1 MTKTE
6 KLLKFYRGSLERLYT
21 DICSIYEYQ
30 KAKDPK
36 TKITEAKLVKVF
48 ENVPCR
54 ISFKNIAAV
63 QQTDSSATISQIT
76 TLFIS
81 PEIVIKENSKID
93 IIRNGR
99 VLEYK
104 NSGTP
109 AIYCTHQEIS
119 LSLYKEN
126 A

>member
-1 MTKTE
+1 MTRKEKYIKAYRKTI
-6 KLLKFYRGSLERLYT
+6 ERLYI

-36 TKITEAKLVKVF
+36 TKITESKLVKVF
-48 ENVPCR
+48 ENIPCR
-54 ISFKNIAAV
+54 ISFKNVATA

-93 IIRNGR
+93 IIRNDR

-109 AIYCTHQEIS
+109 AIYSTHQEIS
-119 LSLYKEN
+119 LNLYKEN

>member
-6 KLLKFYRGSLERLYT
+6 KLLKSYRESLERFYT
-21 DICSIYEYQ
+21 DTCSIYEYQ

-36 TKITEAKLVKVF
+36 TKITESKLVKVF
-48 ENVPCR
+48 ENIPCR
-54 ISFKNIAAV
+54 ISFKNVATA

-93 IIRNGR
+93 IIRNDR

-109 AIYCTHQEIS
+109 AIYSTHQEIS
-119 LSLYKEN
+119 LNLYKEN